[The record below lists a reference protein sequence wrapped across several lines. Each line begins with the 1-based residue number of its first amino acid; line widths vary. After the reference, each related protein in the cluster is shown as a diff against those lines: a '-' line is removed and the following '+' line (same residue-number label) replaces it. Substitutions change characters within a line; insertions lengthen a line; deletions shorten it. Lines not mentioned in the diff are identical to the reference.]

1 MKNLWEDSSMIC
13 IQGAP
18 FIRWWRIFCVE
29 LLGTNCK
36 STVSKKKIP
45 SRPPCVFHFH
55 PCPQIEARPSQ
66 SLGPYQGSPEKQN
79 TFHRYTKEQWHIWF
93 NMAIRQFSKT
103 TSYLWRCLSSTEVA
117 FPYLWYICNN
127 YISLHQVHNY
137 TWDWRIWGLL
147 FSYSLA
153 DLQPLTWKYVLLDPS
168 LIVAPIWVFEPCES
182 VVRSIQMKM
191 NGNG

>member
-1 MKNLWEDSSMIC
+1 MVILFFRVVLPKKSGDGFPGLDLNSGWNCAPMKNLWEDSSMIC

-36 STVSKKKIP
+36 STVSKEKIP

-117 FPYLWYICNN
+117 LPYLW
-127 YISLHQVHNY
+127 
-137 TWDWRIWGLL
+137 
-147 FSYSLA
+147 
-153 DLQPLTWKYVLLDPS
+153 
-168 LIVAPIWVFEPCES
+168 
-182 VVRSIQMKM
+182 
-191 NGNG
+191 